1 MRYLTALFCTLT
13 LTLLLSPAARGTG
26 ESRQVEVQFHS
37 EQTMTY
43 DAPTLQDRVTVTL
56 DGAELE
62 LDVPALIRSGD
73 GGDGRTLVPVRPLAQ
88 ALGAEVDW
96 LPEGR
101 QVVLTRGEDT
111 VRLTLGEAR
120 AAVNGA
126 EAALPGGVAP
136 AVARVGGVERTLI
149 PLRFL
154 AEVLGLTVTWEG
166 AAFTAHL
173 TSPGGAFPFTV
184 ALDAGHGGWSS
195 GAVYGGVLE
204 KDLNL
209 PIALR
214 VGELLSDRVRQVVM
228 VRSKDEYIDLYD
240 RCDIANAAGADLFL
254 SIHCNANE
262 NSDIQG
268 VFTYSYP
275 GSEPG
280 EALAGHVQRE
290 VARATGG
297 VDRGLLTNDYVVL
310 RETAM
315 PAALLECGF
324 LSNPAERLRLADPAY
339 QEQIAQGAA
348 AGILAYLATLTSFQ

>member
-1 MRYLTALFCTLT
+1 MRYLTALFCTLA
-13 LTLLLSPAARGTG
+13 LTLLLSPAARGVG
-26 ESRQVEVQFHS
+26 NAGQVEVQFHD
-37 EQTMTY
+37 EQAMTY
-43 DAPTLQDRVTVTL
+43 TAPTLQDRVAVTL

-62 LDVPALIRSGD
+62 TDVPALIRSAD
-73 GGDGRTLVPVRPLAQ
+73 GADGRTLVPVRPLAQ
-88 ALGAEVDW
+88 ALGAAVDW
-96 LPEGR
+96 LPESR
-101 QVVLTRGEDT
+101 QVTLTRGEDT
-111 VRLTLGEAR
+111 VLLTLGEAR
-120 AAVNGA
+120 ATVNGA
-126 EAALPGGVAP
+126 ETALPGGVAP
-136 AVARVGGVERTLI
+136 TVARVGGVERTLV

-154 AEVLGLTVTWEG
+154 AEILGLAVVWEG
-166 AAFTAHL
+166 DAFAAHL
-173 TSPGGAFPFTV
+173 VSPGGVLPFTV

-195 GAVYGGVLE
+195 GAVYGGILE

-209 PIALR
+209 PITLR
-214 VGELLSDRVRQVVM
+214 VGELLAHRVRQVVM
-228 VRSKDEYIDLYD
+228 VRSKDEYIGLYA

-290 VARATGG
+290 VARASGG
-297 VDRGLLTNDYVVL
+297 LDRGLLTNDYVVL
-310 RETAM
+310 RETTM

-324 LSNPAERLRLADPAY
+324 LSNPTERLRLADPAY

-348 AGILAYLATLTSFQ
+348 AGILAYLATLTATR